1 MTREVSQ
8 KNILL
13 LYNTLV
19 QKLAPWWISYRVIQ
33 SDHIVIS
40 ITYFLY
46 IYSRTGMLI
55 FGPFIYIQKYI
66 LLLEVQL
73 LHMCSPRWYNL
84 PNEVTPYVWC
94 LVRNK
99 GMIHL
104 AGIPEMSRIH
114 NFDPR
119 YNTVVDLICF
129 VRFIIMFEYPISN
142 RCINLAKYYMNFII
156 FTALTF

>member
-1 MTREVSQ
+1 
-8 KNILL
+8 
-13 LYNTLV
+13 
-19 QKLAPWWISYRVIQ
+19 
-33 SDHIVIS
+33 
-40 ITYFLY
+40 
-46 IYSRTGMLI
+46 MLI
-55 FGPFIYIQKYI
+55 FGPFIYRQKYI